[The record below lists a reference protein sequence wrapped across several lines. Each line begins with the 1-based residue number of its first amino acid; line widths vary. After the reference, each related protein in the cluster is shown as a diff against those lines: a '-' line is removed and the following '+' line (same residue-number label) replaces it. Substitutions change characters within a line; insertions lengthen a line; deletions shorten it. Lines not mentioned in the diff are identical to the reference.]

1 MCIYARSK
9 DRSNIEGI
17 SNALEL
23 LTRDQLHIVFLQIL
37 LRRNR
42 KSRNRAVGWL
52 KRLHLYFTYAGFV
65 ILAVEEEV
73 VVVFFLLFR
82 HFLTYASIRCAIF
95 LGLISPVLLWHI
107 CNQEHDTFTS
117 AFHRNCTSTILTML
131 LSQLLKF
138 SVYLRYSFAHNILVF
153 FLCNVLFGVMGFEN

>member
-42 KSRNRAVGWL
+42 KSRNRAVRRL

-107 CNQEHDTFTS
+107 CNVTEIMRFSHLRFIEIARPRFSQCCF
-117 AFHRNCTSTILTML
+117 FNC
-131 LSQLLKF
+131 
-138 SVYLRYSFAHNILVF
+138 
-153 FLCNVLFGVMGFEN
+153 